1 MKDGQTS
8 STRSGRYIRQPSGY
22 RAIIPEALPP
32 QPSVRMTGELQ
43 RLLSEADRAL
53 GRLDDSIQIL
63 PDADMFIYMYMRNVY
78 AQRGGSIEPD

>member
-1 MKDGQTS
+1 
-8 STRSGRYIRQPSGY
+8 
-22 RAIIPEALPP
+22 
-32 QPSVRMTGELQ
+32 MTGELQ

-53 GRLDDSIQIL
+53 GRLDGSIQIL